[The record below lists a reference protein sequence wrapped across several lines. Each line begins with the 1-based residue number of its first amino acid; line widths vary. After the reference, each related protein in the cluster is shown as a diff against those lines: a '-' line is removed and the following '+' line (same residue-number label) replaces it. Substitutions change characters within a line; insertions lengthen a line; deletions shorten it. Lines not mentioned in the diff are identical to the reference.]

1 MSEKHKK
8 HPCIQELVQ
17 TFISRQWKV
26 YTSDTVARYRNV
38 LNEWQS
44 FLEGWAWE
52 GLEKYKPEA
61 QEYAKNSRYKTY
73 CTIFSAD
80 MVVYSVWYFLGTDIE
95 VDYGVSGAKYAAM
108 VLGKLAAWLRDED
121 YISDEDHD
129 SIRREIKDFRAR
141 LNN

>member
-1 MSEKHKK
+1 LYASE
-8 HPCIQELVQ
+8 
-17 TFISRQWKV
+17 
-26 YTSDTVARYRNV
+26 TVARYRNV
-38 LNEWQS
+38 LNEWQN

-52 GLEKYKPEA
+52 GLAKYKLGA

-80 MVVYSVWYFLGTDIE
+80 MVVYSVWYFLETDIE

-121 YISDEDHD
+121 YISDEDYT

>member
-1 MSEKHKK
+1 VNYQK
-8 HPCIQELVQ
+8 HPCIHQLVQ
-17 TFISRQWKV
+17 SFVSRQRKL
-26 YTSDTVARYRNV
+26 YASETVARYRNV
-38 LNEWQS
+38 LNEWQD

-52 GLEKYKPEA
+52 GLAEYKPEA

-80 MVVYSVWYFLGTDIE
+80 MVPYSIWYFLETDIE
-95 VDYGVSGAKYAAM
+95 EDYGVSGAKYAAM
-108 VLGKLAAWLRDED
+108 VIGKLAAWLRDEA
-121 YISDEDHD
+121 YISDEDYA